1 MMARLQNIFSL
12 QIRKKE
18 AETNRIEL
26 SDLANKSD
34 LKYVVNGSSLKNS
47 TGNLDTN
54 YPTTPMI

>member
-34 LKYVVNGSSLKNS
+34 LKYVVNGSFLKNL
-47 TGNLDTN
+47 NW
-54 YPTTPMI
+54 